1 MDIITIDGLSGTGKT
16 ARALDLAEKLKY
28 NYIGIGY
35 IFRAI
40 AYLNIYSHYSKI
52 NNLKYSCSIIK
63 KSKRFCVT
71 LDNEDITDLLH
82 GDYKIDEYCASH
94 SQDKDV
100 LKYVKETLTNIMDNG
115 NWVVEGRSA
124 ANFFPH
130 ARMKFILTCEKEER
144 KKRIIK
150 EMMRKGLTYQ
160 EANIIFIKS
169 EKRNY
174 ADVCLSSNPFR
185 SYANTII
192 INSTYLN
199 PQETLYTMMD
209 YCLSNSYIFIFSS
222 NKIMNYIDKK
232 CIKVNGMKKKRIYY
246 QKYNS
251 NSFIV
256 NKNLGYTGTI
266 NEHFQFH
273 AYSNELIVKDKIF
286 SSGQSES
293 IAYFVSNL
301 HQHINVSI
309 DSDIQ
314 SIRLISQYVN
324 KPPKNIPKK
333 EALTYN
339 FFADICKNAIQK
351 NKNIYKELINWC
363 EKNSNFL
370 GYEILTFL
378 DYKSINSDLLL
389 LQDKYHNTTNKPMYY
404 IVITNQDNLKQWL
417 IIIQTIISDIPVI
430 CIDKELIEL

>member
-1 MDIITIDGLSGTGKT
+1 ML
-16 ARALDLAEKLKY
+16 
-28 NYIGIGY
+28 
-35 IFRAI
+35 
-40 AYLNIYSHYSKI
+40 
-52 NNLKYSCSIIK
+52 
-63 KSKRFCVT
+63 
-71 LDNEDITDLLH
+71 
-82 GDYKIDEYCASH
+82 
-94 SQDKDV
+94 
-100 LKYVKETLTNIMDNG
+100 
-115 NWVVEGRSA
+115 
-124 ANFFPH
+124 
-130 ARMKFILTCEKEER
+130 
-144 KKRIIK
+144 
-150 EMMRKGLTYQ
+150 
-160 EANIIFIKS
+160 
-169 EKRNY
+169 
-174 ADVCLSSNPFR
+174 FR
-185 SYANTII
+185 S
-192 INSTYLN
+192 
-199 PQETLYTMMD
+199 
-209 YCLSNSYIFIFSS
+209 
-222 NKIMNYIDKK
+222 
-232 CIKVNGMKKKRIYY
+232 
-246 QKYNS
+246 
-251 NSFIV
+251 
-256 NKNLGYTGTI
+256 TI